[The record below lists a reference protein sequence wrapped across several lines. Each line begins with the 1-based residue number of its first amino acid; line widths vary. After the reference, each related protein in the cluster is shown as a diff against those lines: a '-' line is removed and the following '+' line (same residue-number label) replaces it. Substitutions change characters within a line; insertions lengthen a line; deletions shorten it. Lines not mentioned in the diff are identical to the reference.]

1 MSNSEIKNREKE
13 VEFVS
18 EKIQDIQTAG
28 YLMCL
33 KVTNPIRAHSLMN
46 FFLISE
52 QVGEVLKSEF
62 PSLEAVE
69 LTKYKYDVGL

>member
-1 MSNSEIKNREKE
+1 MSNSEIQSREKE
-13 VEFVS
+13 VEFAS
-18 EKIQDIQTAG
+18 EKIQDIQTAA

-33 KVTNPIRAHSLMN
+33 KVTYPVRAHSLMN
-46 FFLISE
+46 FFLIPE

-69 LTKYKYDVGL
+69 ATKYKYDVGL